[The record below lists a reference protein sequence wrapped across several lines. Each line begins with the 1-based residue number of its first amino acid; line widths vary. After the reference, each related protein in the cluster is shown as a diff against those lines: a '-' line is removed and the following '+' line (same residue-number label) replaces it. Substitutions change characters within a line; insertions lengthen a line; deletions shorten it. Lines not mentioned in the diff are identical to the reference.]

1 MRDAP
6 SVLKIT
12 INRKST
18 KSTRSHDT
26 HVEVRANRRGEYDVP
41 AILVEGCLG
50 IKRSMEI
57 KKRNE

>member
-1 MRDAP
+1 VHWDARDWDARC

-26 HVEVRANRRGEYDVP
+26 HVEVGANRRGEYDVP
-41 AILVEGCLG
+41 AISVEG
-50 IKRSMEI
+50 RWE
-57 KKRNE
+57 